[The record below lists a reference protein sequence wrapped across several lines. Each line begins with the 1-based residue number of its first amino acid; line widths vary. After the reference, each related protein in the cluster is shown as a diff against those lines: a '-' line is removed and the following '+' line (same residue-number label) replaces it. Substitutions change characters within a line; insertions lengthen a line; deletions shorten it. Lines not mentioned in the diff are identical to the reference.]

1 MEYPPSK
8 RLKGIQN
15 EDPFGDDEDFTQ
27 DDLEEIDIIAS
38 QAIIASTSKRP
49 LESIS
54 SYSGERKDAPVMAV
68 RKTVSIGSH
77 QSGSSKTCNHMEHQ
91 SSGTFGNAQVCKDR
105 DDLCYSRLETQQAEL
120 KKKLKEVEDQ
130 ILMKNGE
137 IRVLRD
143 SLKLADQEKEHQ
155 RQASLALERQRALI
169 QSGKEKELSKKVES
183 LQSELHFKEAE
194 MNEMKS
200 KLQISDRGGRLVGT
214 PVRNSANS
222 PGNHV
227 FVTKETFSAEL
238 SVRPADTKGLHAEG
252 TIKAINSDAA
262 LNSDF
267 PHKGPVLLHLLL
279 QHPLKPSSLGLCHLL
294 CLSPEALTGLFAQSK
309 YPSPFSLGL
318 TASSTY
324 CTESRTL
331 RQPQALLSQ
340 LQSLA
345 LSGLSMLPHHPSAH
359 TELCPAS
366 SAQPTTRTYPA
377 AVHLLPL
384 LAYHMSLYCQTL
396 EALDSSHKSP
406 HQGSSLSTSSERS
419 ATSTAEDSLGT
430 QEEFALAAI
439 RALYHLVS
447 ESSEV
452 VHTLLHDQEGGVLGK
467 PSEGVPDLSQL
478 QPLSGHGGG
487 LGKTSGEPPL
497 QHPLLKRLFQLSDPK
512 FISCAGHKEVLVS
525 CCLKTLC
532 ALAERADQ
540 SQLWRLKVVISQ
552 VLPQSLSLES
562 PYNIVCLSV
571 KFLSL
576 VVDCDEMAIKLCSHN
591 FDVCPLLR
599 VFQYVTSTPD
609 KTITEYMLS
618 RLEVEVIRLL
628 AKLFTQKTS
637 TWPALISESSCQ
649 CSGEVVRTVVVVLH
663 RQWLRIKGNERHV
676 INSGQAWT
684 SPGVQLLREA
694 LMLLHWLLL
703 NDSSFSMHCLEVL
716 HMYHQVIPAIRD
728 TLRKIPDLSE
738 SEELALEEIC
748 RPETEDIED
757 MDIDTGS

>member
-77 QSGSSKTCNHMEHQ
+77 QSGSTYSVFNSEFQ
-91 SSGTFGNAQVCKDR
+91 GNAQVCKDR

-238 SVRPADTKGLHAEG
+238 SVRPAPLPLYYC
-252 TIKAINSDAA
+252 DAKVHFSIA
-262 LNSDF
+262 
-267 PHKGPVLLHLLL
+267 GPVLLHLLL

-309 YPSPFSLGL
+309 YPSPASAA
-318 TASSTY
+318 ASSTY

-452 VHTLLHDQEGGVLGK
+452 VHTLF
-467 PSEGVPDLSQL
+467 
-478 QPLSGHGGG
+478 
-487 LGKTSGEPPL
+487 GEPPL